1 MTPRSSEKVRF
12 PGALGGQLAAR
23 VERPAG
29 SPRAWALFAHCF
41 SCSKDLKAVGR
52 ITRALTERGFGVLR
66 FDFTG
71 LGESDGDFADTNF
84 SSNLDDLVA
93 AADFMRRELAAPSL
107 LIGHSLGGAAVLA
120 GAERIPESRAVATIG
135 APSDTKHLVGNLLA
149 DHPELEHAEEAE
161 VRLGGRPFTVKR
173 QFLEDLREHTLED
186 SIAKL
191 GRALLVMHSPV
202 DETVGIEHAGRIYGA
217 ARHPKSFVSLDDAD
231 HLLLRDE
238 KDARYAAEVLA
249 SWAGRYLPADDGS
262 DVALEEGTVSVR
274 GGRGFVQEVRA
285 GKHRM
290 IADEPERVGG
300 EDRGP
305 GPYDLLLASLGA
317 CTSMTLRM
325 YADRKKWPLE
335 GVGVTL
341 RHRRVHAKDC
351 ADCESE
357 TGLVD
362 EIERE
367 IEITGELDAEQRER
381 LMEIADRCP
390 VHRTLHN
397 EIKVRTRAV

>member
-1 MTPRSSEKVRF
+1 MAPRSSERVRF
-12 PGALGGQLAAR
+12 PGALGGLLAAR

-29 SPRAWALFAHCF
+29 APRAWALFAHCF

-93 AADFMRRELAAPSL
+93 AADFMRRELEAPSL

-120 GAERIPESRAVATIG
+120 GARRIPESRAVATIG

-149 DHPELEHAEEAE
+149 DHPELEDAEEAE

-173 QFLEDLREHTLED
+173 QFLEDLREHTLEE
-186 SIAKL
+186 SIAGL

-202 DETVGIEHAGRIYGA
+202 DETVGIEHAARIYGA

-249 SWAGRYLPADDGS
+249 SWAGRYLPADDG
-262 DVALEEGTVSVR
+262 AQEPLPEGTVSVR
-274 GGRGFVQEVRA
+274 GGKGFVQEVRA
-285 GKHRM
+285 GRHRLV
-290 IADEPERVGG
+290 ADEPQRVGG

-325 YADRKKWPLE
+325 YADRKEWPLE
-335 GVGVTL
+335 EVEVTL

-367 IEITGELDAEQRER
+367 VEIRGDLDAEQRAR